1 MMGVDDRGE
10 GGVRCAAGIEPAGSR
25 GESCDKGLDVGFGQQ
40 RVVRARCRSG
50 RRWRACRRRSRPP
63 RAPGKTPL
71 DDDRRFAAEFKGDRH
86 EMIARRA
93 HHRAAD
99 VRAAGEDQMIE
110 GERRKGGADLR
121 PAGDYGDL
129 LLGKNLAEHGGQKFG
144 RLRREFGGLD
154 DGAVPRRDGGRQRHE
169 GQRQRIVPGR
179 HDADDPER
187 LIQHPRVAR
196 QEIDADAA
204 AARPHPG
211 SKIAL
216 QVIDALNQRDDLHD
230 RRLIAGAVA
239 EVRVDRRGEGLAPRE
254 KGALQLCK
262 IGGPLRQ
269 SRRTLA
275 QEAARCFSRIAD
287 NRTSS
292 GMRAGAFMRNL
303 RRLTRA

>member
-10 GGVRCAAGIEPAGSR
+10 GAVRCAAGIELAGSR
-25 GESCDKGLDVGFGQQ
+25 GESCDEGLYVGFGQQ
-40 RVVRARCRSG
+40 CVVWRDAGLPGVGELAEGDRGRRARQ
-50 RRWRACRRRSRPP
+50 
-63 RAPGKTPL
+63 GKSPL

-129 LLGKNLAEHGGQKFG
+129 LLGKNLAEHGAQKFG

-154 DGAVPRRDGGRQRHE
+154 DGPVPRRDGGRQRHE

-179 HDADDPER
+179 HNADDPER

-254 KGALQLCK
+254 KGGFQLCE

-269 SRRTLA
+269 NRRTLA
-275 QEAARCFSRIAD
+275 QESRALLFENCGQQD
-287 NRTSS
+287 VVRH
-292 GMRAGAFMRNL
+292 AGWSVHANL